1 MPEEAPSVGEAEQ
14 ESPIDT
20 LRRILNEG
28 GAREMP
34 SEFQHLDEKLQ
45 LQEIELKR
53 EYARQEIQLRRNYAR
68 GLLFILAAQIAV
80 ADAVFWIFAAVGEHW
95 RLSDGVI
102 QIWLAA
108 AVVQVIGVVTVVTRH
123 LFPRRDGKSPTTLL

>member
-1 MPEEAPSVGEAEQ
+1 MPEEASSAGDAEQ
-14 ESPIDT
+14 EAPIDT

-28 GAREMP
+28 GAKEMP

-53 EYARQEIQLRRNYAR
+53 EYARQEIELRRNYAR
-68 GLLFILAAQIAV
+68 GLLIILTIQIAV
-80 ADAVFWIFAAVGEHW
+80 ADAVFWIFAEVGEQW

-123 LFPRRDGKSPTTLL
+123 LFPRRDGKPANGLS